1 MERAKDLREIVNI
14 IKKRILLIAG
24 ITALFTIAASA
35 ISFYVLKPVYEA
47 ETSIIISKPITEVTT
62 QTYNDVLMY
71 QNLVKTYSEI
81 AKSKSV
87 ANRASTKLNNK
98 YSVLDIMKAST
109 ISPETSTQILNIS
122 VRNGS
127 PQDAKAIAEALST
140 AFIEESAVVFPN
152 GGLIEVMDEPEL
164 PQIPVAPNK
173 KLNIAIGLFLGLMAS
188 GCLTFLLNYLD
199 RSVKTEDDVAK
210 YLKNVPVLGIIPKE
224 AKK

>member
-1 MERAKDLREIVNI
+1 MERAKDLREIGHI

-188 GCLTFLLNYLD
+188 GSLVFLLEYLD